1 MSAAPGASGSP
12 RRVAFVSNSASGEY
26 TGRLRWVEP
35 LRARG
40 FDVSFVLPEG
50 EGAYVQRFNE
60 KGVKVFQYAMDRSS
74 QSLSGDLASTRDLV
88 RLIRAEKFDILHSFG
103 HKANLCMGLA
113 AMRLRS
119 PVAFLHVT
127 GLGSPFM
134 PGGGAARTLQ
144 RTFLRAYY
152 RLAARKLSGLFFQNR
167 DDEGDLGLSK
177 GARTFFAGSTGVDL
191 DELDPAT
198 VKSATLDVL
207 RRELGIE
214 GRVVLTY
221 IGRLLKDKG
230 VPELL
235 QAAAGLHRNDPRV
248 VLLVVGTPDPG
259 NRNSIDPA
267 SIPGATDEFARFLGR
282 RDDIKEILALT
293 DIFVNPSSYREG
305 VPRTNLEALAM
316 GKPVVTA
323 NGPGCRDTIVE
334 GETGFLIP
342 PHDPRALESA
352 LRKLIES
359 DALRA
364 RLGAA
369 AREDARL
376 RFSVG
381 TAVDRVAS
389 VYQEVLSRP

>member
-1 MSAAPGASGSP
+1 MPMTSSSP

-50 EGAYVQRFNE
+50 DRAYVQKFQAS
-60 KGVKVFQYAMDRSS
+60 GIQVFQYSMDRSS
-74 QSLSGDLASTRDLV
+74 QSLSGDVASFRDLV
-88 RLIRAEKFDILHSFG
+88 RLFRAEHFDILHSFG
-103 HKANLCMGLA
+103 HKANFCMGLA

-134 PGGGAARTLQ
+134 PDAGAARKLQ
-144 RTFLRAYY
+144 RAFLRAYY
-152 RLAARKLSGLFFQNR
+152 RIAARKLSGVFFQNR
-167 DDEGDLGLSK
+167 DDEIDLGLRA
-177 GARTFFAGSTGVDL
+177 GARSFFGGSTGVDL
-191 DELDPAT
+191 DQLDPAT
-198 VKSATLDVL
+198 VDPATLDAL
-207 RRELGIE
+207 RRDLGIE

-230 VPELL
+230 IPELL
-235 QAAAGLHRNDPRV
+235 AAAAELHRNDPRV

-259 NRNSIDPA
+259 NRNSIDA
-267 SIPGATDEFARFLGR
+267 RSIPNARDGFARFLGR
-282 RDDIKEILALT
+282 RDDVKEILALT

-316 GKPVVTA
+316 GKPVVTT
-323 NGPGCRDTIVE
+323 NGPGCKDTVAE
-334 GETGFLIP
+334 GETGFLVP

-359 DALRA
+359 DDLRA
-364 RLGAA
+364 RFGAA
-369 AREDARL
+369 ARADARR
-376 RFSVG
+376 RFSVE

-389 VYQEVLSRP
+389 VYQDALSRP

>member
-1 MSAAPGASGSP
+1 
-12 RRVAFVSNSASGEY
+12 
-26 TGRLRWVEP
+26 
-35 LRARG
+35 
-40 FDVSFVLPEG
+40 
-50 EGAYVQRFNE
+50 
-60 KGVKVFQYAMDRSS
+60 
-74 QSLSGDLASTRDLV
+74 
-88 RLIRAEKFDILHSFG
+88 
-103 HKANLCMGLA
+103 MGIA

-134 PGGGAARTLQ
+134 AGGGAGRITQ
-144 RTFLRAYY
+144 RAFLRAYY

-167 DDEGDLGLSK
+167 DDEGDLGLRA
-177 GARTFFAGSTGVDL
+177 GARTFFVGSTGVDL
-191 DELDPAT
+191 DQLDPAT
-198 VKSATLDVL
+198 VNTATRDAL
-207 RRELGIE
+207 RRDLGIE

-230 VPELL
+230 IQELL
-235 QAAAGLHRNDPRV
+235 QAAAVLHRNDPRV
-248 VLLVVGTPDPG
+248 VLLIVGTPDPG
-259 NRNSIDPA
+259 NRNSIDPG
-267 SIPGATDEFARFLGR
+267 SMPGARDGFARYLGR

-323 NGPGCRDTIVE
+323 NGPGCRDTVVE
-334 GETGFLIP
+334 GATGFLIP

-359 DALRA
+359 DDLRA
-364 RLGAA
+364 RFGAA
-369 AREDARL
+369 AREDACR

-381 TAVDRVAS
+381 IAVNRVAS
-389 VYQEVLSRP
+389 VYQEVLSHP